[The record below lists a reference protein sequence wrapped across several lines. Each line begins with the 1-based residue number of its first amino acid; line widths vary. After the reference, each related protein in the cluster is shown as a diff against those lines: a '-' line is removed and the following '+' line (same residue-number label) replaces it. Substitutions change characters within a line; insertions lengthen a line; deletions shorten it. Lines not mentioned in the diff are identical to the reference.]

1 MTTRDENWPDGT
13 PCWVDVSVDEVEKA
27 NTFYT
32 ALFGWDVEV
41 AGPEYGGYGSCR
53 KDGRR
58 SPASPR
64 R

>member
-27 NTFYT
+27 NTFYS

-41 AGPEYGGYGSCR
+41 AGPEYGGYGAA
-53 KDGRR
+53 GRTAGG